1 MLTEAS
7 SARLF
12 ALLRR
17 SSRGLGNRGP
27 TVLVRL
33 GHTPAWELLVL
44 ARLTSASLDALRDLL
59 GNKNRGLAKLA

>member
-1 MLTEAS
+1 MLAEAS
-7 SARLF
+7 SARYI

-17 SSRGLGNRGP
+17 NSKGWNRGP

-59 GNKNRGLAKLA
+59 GNKNRGLTNLA

>member
-12 ALLRR
+12 ALLRGN
-17 SSRGLGNRGP
+17 SKGWNRGP

-33 GHTPAWELLVL
+33 GFTPAWEWLVL
-44 ARLTSASLDALRDLL
+44 ARISSASLDALRSLL
-59 GNKNRGLAKLA
+59 GNENRGLTDLA

>member
-1 MLTEAS
+1 MLAKVS

-17 SSRGLGNRGP
+17 TLKGWNRGP

-33 GHTPAWELLVL
+33 GYTPAWELLVL
-44 ARLTSASLDALRDLL
+44 ARLSSASLDALRDLL
-59 GNKNRGLAKLA
+59 GNRNRGLTNLA

>member
-7 SARLF
+7 SARYV

-17 SSRGLGNRGP
+17 NSKGWNRGP

-33 GHTPAWELLVL
+33 GYTPAWELLVL

>member
-1 MLTEAS
+1 MLAEAS
-7 SARLF
+7 SARYI
-12 ALLRR
+12 ALLRGN
-17 SSRGLGNRGP
+17 SKGWNRGP